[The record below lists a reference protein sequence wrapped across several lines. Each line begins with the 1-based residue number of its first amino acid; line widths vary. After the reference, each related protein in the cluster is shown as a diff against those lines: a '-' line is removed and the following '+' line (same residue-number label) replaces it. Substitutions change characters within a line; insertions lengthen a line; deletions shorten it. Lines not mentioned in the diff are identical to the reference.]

1 MARRR
6 DRRSG
11 GWGLWTPSRVERPRR
26 WQWRP
31 RWTPGPS
38 CRRRGVRCRLRSSGD
53 LLSAS
58 CDDGDDVSEC
68 GQCVVAWEDATVFTE
83 ELSTSAGGHV
93 PAAVGEI
100 VRDVVSLAL
109 VELPRQ
115 VDIAADVGPSVA
127 HRLAAL
133 GHRRTAVR
141 VVLGGDLTAWG
152 AERRDVVEQ
161 PVLRFRWQVHQ

>member
-11 GWGLWTPSRVERPRR
+11 GWGLWTPSRVERPPR
-26 WQWRP
+26 WRWRP

-53 LLSAS
+53 VLSAS

-68 GQCVVAWEDATVFTE
+68 GQRVVVGEDPTVFTE
-83 ELSTSAGGHV
+83 ELSATAGGYV

-100 VRDVVSLAL
+100 VGDVVALAL
-109 VELPRQ
+109 VEQSRQ

-141 VVLGGDLTAWG
+141 VVLGGDLAARG

-161 PVLRFRWQVHQ
+161 SVLRFRWQV

>member
-11 GWGLWTPSRVERPRR
+11 GWGLWTPSRVGRPPR
-26 WQWRP
+26 WRWRP

-38 CRRRGVRCRLRSSGD
+38 CRRRGVRCRLRSSGG
-53 LLSAS
+53 LLFAG

-68 GQCVVAWEDATVFTE
+68 GQCVVTGKDATVFTE
-83 ELSTSAGGHV
+83 EFSTSAGGHV

-100 VRDVVSLAL
+100 VRDVVALAL
-109 VELPRQ
+109 VEQPRQ
-115 VDIAADVGPSVA
+115 VDVAADAGPSVA

-141 VVLGGDLTAWG
+141 VVLGGDLTARG
-152 AERRDVVEQ
+152 TE
-161 PVLRFRWQVHQ
+161 

>member
-11 GWGLWTPSRVERPRR
+11 GWGLWTPSRVERLRR
-26 WQWRP
+26 WRWRP

-38 CRRRGVRCRLRSSGD
+38 CRRRSVRCRLRPSGD

-68 GQCVVAWEDATVFTE
+68 RQYVVVVGEDPTVFTE
-83 ELSTSAGGHV
+83 ELSATAGRHL
-93 PAAVGEI
+93 PAAVGEV

-109 VELPRQ
+109 VEQPRQ

-133 GHRRTAVR
+133 GHRRTAGR
-141 VVLGGDLTAWG
+141 VKLGGDLTAWG
-152 AERRDVVEQ
+152 A
-161 PVLRFRWQVHQ
+161 